1 MEARPTPGEAS
12 VFLHK
17 SFSRKSFK
25 PESWAPFSVVIPP
38 VSGGGGSGSAGV
50 AGYKLPSAIEYED
63 DIRSTILREDDEVLA
78 VIMAAV
84 TSGALKWVH

>member
-1 MEARPTPGEAS
+1 MFS
-12 VFLHK
+12 HK

-25 PESWAPFSVVIPP
+25 PESWAPFEVLIPP
-38 VSGGGGSGSAGV
+38 VSGGGGGASAGV
-50 AGYKLPSAIEYED
+50 AGYKLPSASEYED